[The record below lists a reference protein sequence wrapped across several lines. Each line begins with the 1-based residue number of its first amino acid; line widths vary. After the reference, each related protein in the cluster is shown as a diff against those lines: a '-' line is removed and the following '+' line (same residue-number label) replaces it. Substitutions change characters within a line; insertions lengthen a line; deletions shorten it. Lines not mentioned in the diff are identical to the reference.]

1 MGLAGCDERRP
12 QPLTID
18 NALTADEIAAGRL
31 TPEVMWKMS
40 RAGGSSLS
48 PDGRTLLYQQTDYS
62 ISENR
67 GVTTLWTL
75 DMESKRTTRLT
86 DTSSNNLSAQ
96 WNADGSAIY
105 FLSDRS
111 GTMQVWR
118 MNASGGDATRI
129 TGDGDGEGVPDVEG
143 FGVSPDERH
152 IWWVQTVHVAARKS
166 SDLYED
172 MPRSKARI
180 YDDLMARHWDYWDE
194 GDYRH
199 IFVGELGAGTVTG
212 GTDIIGPDAPWD
224 APLAPYFDMAEI
236 AWNHAGTMLAYTCKP
251 LTGTAYAVSTDS
263 DIFVYSLESGATQNI
278 CKPVGI
284 ESKRH
289 DMPGYDKYPVWSPD
303 DRYIAFR
310 SMRRAGNES
319 DKERLFVYDCRT
331 ALMRDLTCGFDYNAA
346 NVVWED
352 GRTLL
357 FIAPIEATHQICRVQ
372 LPAENA
378 TCGTIDVEVLTSGD
392 HDINAFTAAAGRIAA
407 EVCTISMATEFFEA
421 DPADGSLTQLS
432 QINRAVYD
440 AVKMGQVQKRWVE
453 TTDGKQMLT
462 WVILPPDFDPSE
474 KYPVLLY
481 CQGGPQ
487 SVVSQFWS

>member
-212 GTDIIGPDAPWD
+212 GTDIIAAIINKYKDVTLGRMIMLCDVVIISSC
-224 APLAPYFDMAEI
+224 YFVFHDWRRVIFGFVTLFVIGFVLDYIVNSARQSVQFFIFSKEYDKI
-236 AWNHAGTMLAYTCKP
+236 ADRITKETHRGVTVLDGTGWYSKHSVKVLVVLAYKRQ
-251 LTGTAYAVSTDS
+251 SI
-263 DIFVYSLESGATQNI
+263 DIFRLVKDIDPNAFISQSSVIGVYGE
-278 CKPVGI
+278 
-284 ESKRH
+284 
-289 DMPGYDKYPVWSPD
+289 
-303 DRYIAFR
+303 
-310 SMRRAGNES
+310 
-319 DKERLFVYDCRT
+319 
-331 ALMRDLTCGFDYNAA
+331 GFD
-346 NVVWED
+346 
-352 GRTLL
+352 RLK
-357 FIAPIEATHQICRVQ
+357 
-372 LPAENA
+372 
-378 TCGTIDVEVLTSGD
+378 
-392 HDINAFTAAAGRIAA
+392 
-407 EVCTISMATEFFEA
+407 
-421 DPADGSLTQLS
+421 
-432 QINRAVYD
+432 
-440 AVKMGQVQKRWVE
+440 VK
-453 TTDGKQMLT
+453 
-462 WVILPPDFDPSE
+462 
-474 KYPVLLY
+474 
-481 CQGGPQ
+481 
-487 SVVSQFWS
+487 